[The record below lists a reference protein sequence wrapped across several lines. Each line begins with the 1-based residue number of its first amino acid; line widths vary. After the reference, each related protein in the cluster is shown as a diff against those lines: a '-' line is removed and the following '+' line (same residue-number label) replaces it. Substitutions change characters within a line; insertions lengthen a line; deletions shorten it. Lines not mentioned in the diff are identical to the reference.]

1 MATDVAPQST
11 FGVATRRWFEQAFGT
26 PTPAQAGAWPAIA
39 RGEHVLVCAPTGS
52 GKTLAAFLAGLDRL
66 LGEERR
72 PGTGPALLYLSPLKA
87 LNYDVERN
95 LRSPLAGIRA
105 MAAAAG
111 EELRDVEVAVRTGD
125 TPADARRRMVR
136 RPPDV
141 LITTPESLFLMLTS
155 SQREILRDVRTV
167 IIDEVHAMAATKRG
181 AHLALSLERLSSLCA
196 EEPQRVAL
204 SATQRPLEEVARF
217 VGGNRPVTIV
227 DAGVRKQLDLEVR
240 VPVEDLADLGYRP
253 DSGNGLPSPLADVQG
268 ATDGGARSIWPA
280 IYPELLELVHTHRS
294 TLIFVNSRR
303 LAERLALRLNEL
315 AEAPVARAHHGSLSR
330 EARSEIEEAL
340 KAGELPCLVATSSL
354 ELGIDMGAIDL
365 VCQVESPGSVARG
378 LQRVG
383 RSGHQVGEASR
394 GRIFPKF
401 RGDLLECAVV
411 AGRMERGLIE
421 ETRVPKNP
429 LDVLS
434 QQLVGACSEGPVAVD
449 DLYAMVLRAYP
460 YRDLPRGQFDGVL
473 DLLAGRYPSD
483 EFAELRPRLVWDRI
497 EGTVRARD
505 GAIRIAI
512 ANAGTIPDR
521 GLFGVYLVDGSGRV
535 GELDE
540 EMVYEAREGQVFL
553 LGASSWRIEEITR
566 DRVLVS
572 PAPGVPGAIPFWKGD
587 RVGRPA
593 ELGAAV
599 GQLCR
604 ELSTLSDETAEK
616 LLTEQNACEP
626 RAAANLVAFVRD
638 QERATGVMPSDRT
651 IVVERFRD
659 EIGDWRLCIL
669 SPYGGRVHA
678 PWALALGA
686 ELRRSTG
693 LDVQALWSDDGIIIH
708 LPDTDT
714 LPEAELVALD
724 PDTVE
729 DVVVGELGGSAL
741 YGARFRENA
750 ARALLI
756 PRRRPGQRTPLWQQR
771 LRAQS
776 LLQVAERYGSFP
788 IILETYRELLQDHF
802 DLPALRDLLAKLRRR
817 EIALVAVETPEASPF
832 AQSLAFDFVARAM
845 YEDDTP
851 AAERRMQAL
860 TLDKDLLRELLGTDE
875 LRDLLDPD
883 ALVSVE
889 RDLAAAPGSG
899 PDGLHDLLRR
909 SGDLNDREIAER
921 GDDLLAVAAQLIA
934 ERRALRVRI
943 AGENRLIAIEDAGR
957 FRDALG
963 VATPSGV
970 PAVFLEPVENALA
983 SLLAR
988 FARRR
993 GPFTTIEAAE
1003 RYGLAE
1009 HVAEAE
1015 LAALEAAGRLVRGG
1029 LRPGGSGIDW
1039 CDPDVLRR
1047 IRRASVAALRRAVEP
1062 VEPAALARFAP
1073 GWHGVERGGRGSL
1086 DRLRDVLVPLQWLP
1100 LAPDVWER
1108 DILPRRV
1115 DGYRASWLD
1124 ELCATGELVWIGA
1137 DGGRVAFL
1145 YRDEA
1150 PLFGPPPG
1158 AAPAPQEAIHELLR
1172 GLLAER
1178 PRFLAELTSETGLP
1192 HPELT
1197 AALWELVSAGE
1208 VTNDAFA
1215 PLRAARTTPAPRQAA
1230 RVAGRRLARR
1240 RSAPAGASL
1249 GRWSAT
1255 AALYAHPAE
1264 PGERARAIA
1273 ELLLERHGVLT
1284 RRAVAAEQVPGGF
1297 SGVYRALSDL
1307 ETLGACRR
1315 GWFVDG
1321 RGGAQFALPGAI
1333 ERLRDAREAPI
1344 EPIYTVLATTDP
1356 ANLYGATLPWPRRS
1370 AGRAARASG
1379 AYVVLRDGEPELY
1392 VERGG
1397 RSLLTLSDAALEN
1410 PGPALAAL
1418 ADEVRKGRP
1427 KRLAVERLDAESVLA
1442 SASVPAFLAAGFEA
1456 GPRRLVLRAPRA

>member
-1 MATDVAPQST
+1 MATNVAPASS
-11 FGVATRRWFEQAFGT
+11 FGAATQRWFEQAFGT
-26 PTPAQAGAWPAIA
+26 PTAAQAGAWPAIA

-66 LGEERR
+66 LGEERV

-105 MAAAAG
+105 LAAAAG

-125 TPADARRRMVR
+125 TPADARRRMAR

-155 SQREILRDVRTV
+155 SQRSILRDVRTV

-181 AHLALSLERLSSLCA
+181 AHLALSLERLSAICH

-217 VGGNRPVTIV
+217 VGGDRPVTIV
-227 DAGVRKQLDLEVR
+227 NAGVRKELDLEVR
-240 VPVEDLADLGYRP
+240 VPVEDLADLGYRA
-253 DSGNGLPSPLADVQG
+253 DTGATLPNPLADVQG

-280 IYPELLELVHTHRS
+280 IYPELLELVRSHRS

-378 LQRVG
+378 MQRVG
-383 RSGHQVGEASR
+383 RAGHQVGEPSR

-411 AGRMERGLIE
+411 AGRMELGLIE

-434 QQLVGACSEGPVAVD
+434 QQLVAACSEGPVAVD
-449 DLYAMVLRAYP
+449 DLYALVLRAYP

-483 EFAELRPRLVWDRI
+483 EFAELRPRLVWDRV
-497 EGTVRARD
+497 EGTVRARE

-521 GLFGVYLVDGSGRV
+521 GLFGVFLVDGSGRV

-599 GQLCR
+599 GKLTR
-604 ELSTLSDETAEK
+604 EIAAASDEVAETQ
-616 LLTEQNACEP
+616 LTEQCACDP
-626 RAAANLVAFVRD
+626 RAASNLISFIRD
-638 QERATGVMPSDRT
+638 QERATGVVPSDRT

-669 SPYGGRVHA
+669 SPFGGRVHA

-686 ELRRSTG
+686 ELQRATG
-693 LDVQALWSDDGIIIH
+693 IEVQALWSDDGIIIH
-708 LPDTDT
+708 LPDTES

-729 DVVVGELGGSAL
+729 DIVVGQLGGSAL

-802 DLPALRDLLAKLRRR
+802 DLTALRELLGKLRRR
-817 EIALVAVETPEASPF
+817 EISLVSVETAEASPF

-860 TLDKDLLRELLGTDE
+860 TLDRDLLRELLGADE

-883 ALVSVE
+883 ALETVE
-889 RDLAAAPGSG
+889 RDLAAAPGPG
-899 PDGLHDLLRR
+899 VDGLHDLLRR
-909 SGDLNDREIAER
+909 SGDLTLAELAER
-921 GDDLLAVAAQLIA
+921 GDFADAASELVR
-934 ERRALRVRI
+934 ERRALWVPI
-943 AGENRLIAIEDAGR
+943 AGEQRLIAIEDAGR

-963 VATPSGV
+963 VAPPSGI
-970 PAVFLEPVENALA
+970 PAVFLEPVEHALP

-993 GPFTTIEAAE
+993 GPFTTVEAAA

-1009 HVAEAE
+1009 QVAEME
-1015 LAALEAAGRLVRGG
+1015 LASLEAAGRLVRGG
-1029 LRPGGSGIDW
+1029 LRPGGTGIDW

-1047 IRRASVAALRRAVEP
+1047 IRRASVAALRREIEP
-1062 VEPAALARFAP
+1062 VEPAALARFSPA
-1073 GWHGVERGGRGSL
+1073 WHGIERGGRGSL

-1108 DILPRRV
+1108 DVLARRV
-1115 DGYRASWLD
+1115 EGYRPSWLD

-1137 DGGRVAFL
+1137 EGGRVSLL

-1158 AAPAPQEAIHELLR
+1158 AASVPTGEGHEAVR
-1172 GLLAER
+1172 ALLATQ
-1178 PRFLAELTSETGLP
+1178 PRFLGEIAAATGLG
-1192 HPELT
+1192 HSELT
-1197 AALWELVSAGE
+1197 ATLWDLVSAGE
-1208 VTNDAFA
+1208 ITNDAFA
-1215 PLRAARTTPAPRQAA
+1215 PLRSPRTAPAPRQAA
-1230 RVAGRRLARR
+1230 RIAGRRLARR
-1240 RSAPAGASL
+1240 RSAPSGAAL

-1255 AALYAHPAE
+1255 AALYANPAE

-1315 GWFVDG
+1315 GWFVEG

-1333 ERLRDAREAPI
+1333 ERLRDAREAPL
-1344 EPIYTVLATTDP
+1344 EPIYTVLAATDP
-1356 ANLYGATLPWPRRS
+1356 ANQYGATLPWPRRA
-1370 AGRAARASG
+1370 AGRAARAIG

-1397 RSLLTLSDAALEN
+1397 KSLLTLADAAAEN
-1410 PGPALAAL
+1410 LGPALAAL
-1418 ADEVRKGRP
+1418 AEEVRRGRP
-1427 KRLAVERLDAESVLA
+1427 KRLAVERLDGESALA
-1442 SASVPAFLAAGFEA
+1442 STSLPGFLAAGFEP

>member
-1 MATDVAPQST
+1 MAAVAPQSG
-11 FGVATRRWFEQAFGT
+11 FGSATRRWFEQAFGQ

-72 PGTGPALLYLSPLKA
+72 PGSGPALLYLSPLKA

-105 MAAAAG
+105 LAAAAG

-125 TPADARRRMVR
+125 TPADARRRMAR

-141 LITTPESLFLMLTS
+141 LITTPESLFLLLTS
-155 SQREILRDVRTV
+155 QQREMLRDVRTV

-181 AHLALSLERLSSLCA
+181 AHLALSLERLSALA
-196 EEPQRVAL
+196 HEEPQRIAL

-217 VGGNRPVTIV
+217 VGGDRPVTIV
-227 DAGVRKQLDLEVR
+227 DAGVRKELELEVR

-253 DSGNGLPSPLADVQG
+253 DTTPLNDVQG

-280 IYPELLELVHTHRS
+280 IYPELLELVRAHRS

-315 AEAPVARAHHGSLSR
+315 AEEPVARAHHGSLSR

-340 KAGELPCLVATSSL
+340 KAGALPCLVATSSL

-383 RSGHQVGEASR
+383 RAGHQVGEPSV
-394 GRIFPKF
+394 GKIFPKF

-411 AGRMERGLIE
+411 AGRMELGLIE
-421 ETRVPKNP
+421 ETRVPRNP

-449 DLYAMVLRAYP
+449 DLYALVRRAYP

-483 EFAELRPRLVWDRI
+483 EFAELRPRLVWDRV
-497 EGTVRARD
+497 EGTARARD

-572 PAPGVPGAIPFWKGD
+572 PAPGAPGAIPFWKGD

-593 ELGAAV
+593 ELGGAV
-599 GQLCR
+599 GRLCR
-604 ELSTLSDETAEK
+604 ELALLDDGAAERQ
-616 LLTEQNACEP
+616 LIEQHACEP
-626 RAAANLVAFVRD
+626 RAARNLVSFVRE
-638 QERATGVMPSDRT
+638 QERATGVVPSDTT

-686 ELRRSTG
+686 ELQRTTG

-708 LPDTDT
+708 LPDTET

-729 DVVVGELGGSAL
+729 DVVVGQLGGSAL

-802 DLPALRDLLAKLRRR
+802 DLASLRAVLTRLRTR
-817 EIALVAVETPEASPF
+817 EIALVSVETQEASPF

-851 AAERRMQAL
+851 AAERRVQAL
-860 TLDKDLLRELLGTDE
+860 TLDRDLLRELLGADE

-883 ALVSVE
+883 ALASVE
-889 RDLAAAPGSG
+889 RDLAAAPGPG
-899 PDGLHDLLRR
+899 ADGLHDLLRR
-909 SGDLNDREIAER
+909 AGDLTMEEIAAR
-921 GDDLLAVAAQLIA
+921 GADLASAADALLR

-943 AGENRLIAIEDAGR
+943 AGEDRLIAIEDAGR

-963 VATPSGV
+963 VAPPSGV
-970 PAVFLEPVENALA
+970 PAAFLEPVEHALA

-993 GPFTTIEAAE
+993 GPFTTLDAAT

-1009 HVAEAE
+1009 PVAEAE
-1015 LAALEAAGRLVRGG
+1015 LLALEDAGRLVRGG
-1029 LRPGGSGIDW
+1029 LRPGGAGIDW

-1047 IRRASVAALRRAVEP
+1047 IRRASVAALRKAVEP
-1062 VEPAALARFAP
+1062 VDTAALARFSPA
-1073 GWHGVERGGRGSL
+1073 WHGIDRGGRGTL
-1086 DRLRDVLVPLQWLP
+1086 DRLREAIVPLQWLP

-1108 DILPRRV
+1108 DVLPRRV
-1115 DGYRASWLD
+1115 EGYRASWLD
-1124 ELCATGELVWIGA
+1124 ELCASGELVWAGTE
-1137 DGGRVAFL
+1137 GGRVALL

-1158 AAPAPQEAIHELLR
+1158 AAPAPAGALHER
-1172 GLLAER
+1172 IRDLLAR
-1178 PRFLAELTSETGLP
+1178 GPQFLAELVLETGLA
-1192 HPELT
+1192 HAELT
-1197 AALWELVSAGE
+1197 AALWDLVSSGE
-1208 VTNDAFA
+1208 VTNDAFS
-1215 PLRAARTTPAPRQAA
+1215 PLRAPRTTPSPRPAT
-1230 RVAGRRLARR
+1230 RVAGRRLSRR
-1240 RSAPAGASL
+1240 RSAPAGAAL
-1249 GRWSAT
+1249 GRWSST
-1255 AALYAHPAE
+1255 ASLYANPSE
-1264 PGERARAIA
+1264 PGERSRAIA

-1284 RRAVAAEQVPGGF
+1284 RRAVIAEQVPGGF

-1321 RGGAQFALPGAI
+1321 RGGAQFALPGAV
-1333 ERLRDAREAPI
+1333 ERLRDAREAPL
-1344 EPIYTVLATTDP
+1344 EPVFRVLAATDP
-1356 ANLYGATLPWPRRS
+1356 ANLYGATLPWPRRA
-1370 AGRAARASG
+1370 AGRASRAVG

-1397 RSLLTLSDAALEN
+1397 RSLLSLSDEAAAN

-1418 ADEVRKGRP
+1418 AAEVRQGRP
-1427 KRLAVERLDAESVLA
+1427 RRLTIERLDGESALA
-1442 SASVPAFLAAGFEA
+1442 SASLPAFLAAGFEQ

>member
-1 MATDVAPQST
+1 MATDVAT
-11 FGVATRRWFEQAFGT
+11 FGVATRRWFEHAFGD

-72 PGTGPALLYLSPLKA
+72 PGSGPALLYLSPLKA

-125 TPADARRRMVR
+125 TPADARRRMAR

-141 LITTPESLFLMLTS
+141 LITTPESLFLILTS
-155 SQREILRDVRTV
+155 SQREMLRDVRTV

-181 AHLALSLERLSSLCA
+181 AHLALSLERLSALCHD
-196 EEPQRVAL
+196 EPQRIAL

-217 VGGNRPVTIV
+217 VGGDRDVTIV
-227 DAGVRKQLDLEVR
+227 DAGIRKELDLEVR
-240 VPVEDLADLGYRP
+240 VPVDDLADLGYRQGTDTATP
-253 DSGNGLPSPLADVQG
+253 ALESVQG

-280 IYPELLELVHTHRS
+280 IYPELLELVRAHRS

-315 AEAPVARAHHGSLSR
+315 ADEPVARAHHGSLSR

-340 KAGELPCLVATSSL
+340 KAGALPCLVATSSL

-383 RSGHQVGEASR
+383 RAGHQVGEPSR

-401 RGDLLECAVV
+401 RADLLECAVV
-411 AGRMERGLIE
+411 AGRMGEGLIE

-449 DLYAMVLRAYP
+449 DLYALVQRAYP

-483 EFAELRPRLVWDRI
+483 EFAELRPRLVWDRV

-521 GLFGVYLVDGSGRV
+521 GLFGVFLVDGSGRV

-587 RVGRPA
+587 QVGRPA
-593 ELGAAV
+593 ELGGAV

-604 ELSTLSDETAEK
+604 ELALLPDEAAERQ
-616 LLTEQNACEP
+616 LVEQCACEP
-626 RAAANLVAFVRD
+626 RAASNLVAFVRD
-638 QERATGVMPSDRT
+638 QERATGVVPSDRT

-669 SPYGGRVHA
+669 SPFGGRVHA

-686 ELRRSTG
+686 ELRRATG
-693 LDVQALWSDDGIIIH
+693 LDAQALWSDDGIIVH
-708 LPDTDT
+708 LPDTDV
-714 LPEAELVALD
+714 PPDAGLVALD
-724 PDTVE
+724 PETVE
-729 DVVVGELGGSAL
+729 DIVVGELGGSAL

-788 IILETYRELLQDHF
+788 IVLETYRELLQDHF
-802 DLPALRDLLAKLRRR
+802 DLPALRELLSRLQTR
-817 EIALVAVETPEASPF
+817 EISLVAVETAEASPF

-860 TLDKDLLRELLGTDE
+860 TLDRDLLRELLGADE

-889 RDLAAAPGSG
+889 RDLAAAPGPG

-909 SGDLNDREIAER
+909 SGDLTRGELADR
-921 GDDLLAVAAQLIA
+921 GDDVETAAEQLLR

-943 AGENRLIAIEDAGR
+943 AGEDRLIAIEDAGR

-963 VATPSGV
+963 VAPPAGV
-970 PAVFLEPVENALA
+970 PAAFLEPVEHALA
-983 SLLAR
+983 GLLAR

-993 GPFTTIEAAE
+993 GPFTTADAAT
-1003 RYGLAE
+1003 RYGLADDVCE
-1009 HVAEAE
+1009 SE

-1029 LRPGGSGIDW
+1029 LRPGGTGIDW

-1047 IRRASVAALRRAVEP
+1047 IRRASVAALRRAIEP
-1062 VEPAALARFAP
+1062 VEPAAIARFAP
-1073 GWHGVERGGRGSL
+1073 AWHGIERGGRGSL
-1086 DRLRDVLVPLQWLP
+1086 DRLREVLVPLQWLP
-1100 LAPDVWER
+1100 LSPDVWER
-1108 DILPRRV
+1108 DVLARRV
-1115 DGYRASWLD
+1115 EGYRQSWLD

-1137 DGGRVAFL
+1137 EGGRVALL

-1158 AAPAPQEAIHELLR
+1158 AAPAPHGAAHDTLR
-1172 GLLAER
+1172 GSLASG
-1178 PRFLAELTSETGLP
+1178 PRFLGELVIETGLP
-1192 HPELT
+1192 LAELT
-1197 AALWELVSAGE
+1197 AALWDLVSAGE

-1215 PLRAARTTPAPRQAA
+1215 PLRAPRSAPAPRPVA
-1230 RVAGRRLARR
+1230 RVTGRRLARR

-1255 AALYAHPAE
+1255 AALYAHPAD
-1264 PGERARAIA
+1264 PAERARAIA

-1284 RRAVAAEQVPGGF
+1284 RRAVAGEQVPGGF

-1333 ERLRDAREAPI
+1333 ERLRDAREAPLD
-1344 EPIYTVLATTDP
+1344 PSYVVLAATDP
-1356 ANLYGATLPWPRRS
+1356 ANLYGATLPWPRRA
-1370 AGRAARASG
+1370 AGRASRAAG

-1397 RSLLTLSDAALEN
+1397 RSLLTLSDSASEN
-1410 PGPALAAL
+1410 LGPALAAL
-1418 ADEVRKGRP
+1418 ADEVRRGRP
-1427 KRLAVERLDAESVLA
+1427 RRLTIERLDGESVLESPA
-1442 SASVPAFLAAGFEA
+1442 LPAFLAAGFEA